1 MAGIASIGVVAASL
15 VQWRPTATPSLATAL
30 PVIAVMPFE
39 TRGAIEPDHLG
50 ASLAET
56 IITMLSRAPQ
66 IMTIARRSSF
76 SLRDKEGDVRTLGQT
91 LQAGYLLEGSVWRD
105 GDELHVSTRLDDTHS
120 GRQVWAARFV
130 ERGKIPTP
138 LLMP

>member
-15 VQWRPTATPSLATAL
+15 VQWRPEATPSLATAL

-66 IMTIARRSSF
+66 IMTI
-76 SLRDKEGDVRTLGQT
+76 VR
-91 LQAGYLLEGSVWRD
+91 
-105 GDELHVSTRLDDTHS
+105 
-120 GRQVWAARFV
+120 
-130 ERGKIPTP
+130 
-138 LLMP
+138 